1 MKKYLAMLLFL
12 PLLPSLALA
21 CAFDTDCAPGS
32 KCLKSSGALYGIC
45 AGGISPGN
53 RNDRVPV
60 ESPLDLNR
68 TYGDTCSFNTDCGP
82 GSRCL
87 KNSGAVYGV
96 CVKGR

>member
-1 MKKYLAMLLFL
+1 MKKYLALLLFL

-21 CAFDTDCAPGS
+21 CSFDTDCAPGS
-32 KCLKSSGALYGIC
+32 KCLKASGALYGVC
-45 AGGISPGN
+45 AGSISPGN
-53 RNDRVPV
+53 RNDREPV
-60 ESPLDLNR
+60 RSPLDLNR

-87 KNSGAVYGV
+87 KSSGAIYGV